1 MLAEKHMIFGPL
13 LGLSLV
19 VNASVDPGDLL
30 SLGKSSKEMSLQQ
43 KSQIM
48 QPLVRSATD
57 CIVQTVVADLRVHP
71 LDRKTTD
78 MRELIVSSM
87 PSCVDAMRAMIDAHD
102 RLYGDG
108 SGETFFS
115 GPFLDM
121 LPATVI
127 KSVEGGV

>member
-1 MLAEKHMIFGPL
+1 MLLGPL
-13 LGLSLV
+13 LGLSLA
-19 VNASVDPGDLL
+19 VNVSIDPGNPL
-30 SLGKSSKEMSLQQ
+30 SPGKPAKEMSLQQ

-57 CIVQTVVADLRVHP
+57 CIVRTVVADLRVRQ
-71 LDRKTTD
+71 LDRKSTD
-78 MRELIVSSM
+78 MRDLIVSSM

-108 SGETFFS
+108 SGETFFN
-115 GPFLDM
+115 GPFLEM

-127 KSVEGGV
+127 KSVDGGV

>member
-1 MLAEKHMIFGPL
+1 MILGPL

-19 VNASVDPGDLL
+19 VTVSVDPVNPFAL
-30 SLGKSSKEMSLQQ
+30 SKSTKEMSLQE
-43 KSQIM
+43 KNHII
-48 QPLVRSATD
+48 QPLIRSATD
-57 CIVQTVVADLRVHP
+57 CVVRTVVAGLRVHP
-71 LDRKTTD
+71 LDKKTTD

-87 PSCVDAMRAMIDAHD
+87 PSCVDAMRAMIGTYD

-108 SGETFFS
+108 SGETFFN

-127 KSVEGGV
+127 ETVEGGA